1 MANPIL
7 RLYIDGEQKVKV
19 KPDVVQT
26 IYSDY
31 QYNFIASGST
41 QIERNDNVVT
51 IFSPAVDTS
60 TFLSIEDFNQY
71 VIDLNINQYITDAEM
86 SAILQTLNNEI
97 AKKTSVL
104 DVENIVDTYL
114 SNYYTK
120 AEIDLII
127 ANIDTGDGGISSWN
141 ELTDIP
147 VWLNHPTLSSF
158 ENNHT
163 HDYNSLRNKP
173 IIPTLLSQLTNDTNF
188 ITLNDIPTIPSDISQ
203 LSDNTNLLFD
213 KDYNSL
219 TNKPVIPTRTS
230 DLLNDSGYITIGD
243 IPTIP
248 TDVNQLNDVS
258 GLFFDRDYNS
268 LINKP
273 VIPSVPT
280 ATSDLFNDSGY
291 ITLNDIP
298 TIPTDVNQLN
308 DNSNLLFDK
317 DYNSLNNKPT
327 IPTSTSQLTNDSNFI
342 NDLSSH
348 SATELSDISSVG
360 SGSIITSAERTKLNN
375 ALVEADKG
383 DTVAT
388 LDVNQKL
395 VQEVD
400 ASKITSGTIDIQRLP
415 AGALERLIEVD
426 DETERFSLTTND
438 VQNGDTVK
446 QLDTGVMY
454 RVVDDLNL
462 NNSLGYKEYVAGR
475 AAAVD
480 WSGVENKPSFHAVA
494 TSGNYND
501 LLNKPSIPSDVN
513 ELSDSSNLL
522 FDKNYN
528 SLTNKPSI
536 PTKTSDLLNDS
547 GYITISDIPTI
558 PTDISDLSDNSNLL
572 FDKNY
577 NSLTNK
583 PTLGSIASHNV
594 WNGTQAQYDALG
606 TYNANT
612 IYLIDEE

>member
-26 IYSDY
+26 IYSDF
-31 QYNFIASGST
+31 QYNFTASGSTVVEQNGKDVIIYSAVPDTALEFVASGST
-41 QIERNDNVVT
+41 QIERDDNVIT

-71 VIDLNINQYITDAEM
+71 VTDLNINQYITDAEM
-86 SAILQTLNNEI
+86 STILQTLNTEI
-97 AKKTSVL
+97 ATKTSVL

-120 AEIDLII
+120 GEIDLII
-127 ANIDTGDGGISSWN
+127 ANIDTGGGGVSSWN

-147 VWLNHPTLSSF
+147 LWLNYATLNGF
-158 ENNHT
+158 ENGHT
-163 HDYNSLRNKP
+163 HSYNNLRDKP
-173 IIPTLLSQLTNDTNF
+173 TIPTSNSQLTNDSN
-188 ITLNDIPTIPSDISQ
+188 
-203 LSDNTNLLFD
+203 
-213 KDYNSL
+213 
-219 TNKPVIPTRTS
+219 
-230 DLLNDSGYITIGD
+230 
-243 IPTIP
+243 
-248 TDVNQLNDVS
+248 
-258 GLFFDRDYNS
+258 
-268 LINKP
+268 
-273 VIPSVPT
+273 
-280 ATSDLFNDSGY
+280 Y

-298 TIPTDVNQLN
+298 TIPTDVNQLS
-308 DNSNLLFDK
+308 DVFGLFFDG
-317 DYNSLNNKPT
+317 DYNSLINKPT
-327 IPTSTSQLTNDSNFI
+327 IPTSNSQLTNDSNYI

-375 ALVEADKG
+375 ALVSADKG

-415 AGALERLIEVD
+415 AGALERLIEVN
-426 DETERFSLTTND
+426 DETERFSLTIND

-446 QLDTGVMY
+446 QLDTSVMY

-462 NNSLGYKEYVAGR
+462 NNALGYKEYVAGR
-475 AAAVD
+475 ATAVD

-494 TSGNYND
+494 TSGSYND
-501 LLNKPSIPSDVN
+501 LSNKPSIPSDVS
-513 ELSDSSNLL
+513 ELSDNSNLL
-522 FDKNYN
+522 FDGNYN
-528 SLTNKPSI
+528 SLSNRPTI
-536 PTKTSDLLNDS
+536 PTSTSQLINNS
-547 GYITISDIPTI
+547 GYITINDIPTI
-558 PTDISDLSDNSNLL
+558 PSDISELSDYSNLL

-583 PTLGSIASHNV
+583 PTLGSIASHDV

-606 TYNANT
+606 SYSNNT

>member
-26 IYSDY
+26 IYSDF

-41 QIERNDNVVT
+41 VVEQNGKDVIIYSAVPDTALEFVASGSTQINRNDNVIT
-51 IFSPAVDTS
+51 IFSPSVDTS

-71 VIDLNINQYITDAEM
+71 VLDLNINQYITDSEM
-86 SAILQTLNNEI
+86 STILQTLNTEI
-97 AKKTSVL
+97 ATKTSVL
-104 DVENIVDTYL
+104 DVENIVNIYL
-114 SNYYTK
+114 ANYYTK
-120 AEIDLII
+120 SEIDLII
-127 ANIDTGDGGISSWN
+127 ANLPSGGGGISSWT
-141 ELTDIP
+141 ELQDIP
-147 VWLNHPTLSSF
+147 VWLNYATLNGF
-158 ENNHT
+158 ENGHT
-163 HDYNSLRNKP
+163 HSYNDLRDKP
-173 IIPTLLSQLTNDTNF
+173 TIPTLLSQLTNDSNY
-188 ITLNDIPTIPSDISQ
+188 ITLNDIPTIPSDISE

-219 TNKPVIPTRTS
+219 INKPIIPSVPTNLSAFT
-230 DLLNDSGYITIGD
+230 NDSGYI
-243 IPTIP
+243 
-248 TDVNQLNDVS
+248 
-258 GLFFDRDYNS
+258 
-268 LINKP
+268 
-273 VIPSVPT
+273 
-280 ATSDLFNDSGY
+280 
-291 ITLNDIP
+291 
-298 TIPTDVNQLN
+298 
-308 DNSNLLFDK
+308 
-317 DYNSLNNKPT
+317 
-327 IPTSTSQLTNDSNFI
+327 
-342 NDLSSH
+342 NDLSLH

-360 SGSIITSAERTKLNN
+360 SGAIITSTERTKLNN
-375 ALVEADKG
+375 ALVNADKG

-388 LDVNQKL
+388 LDVNKKL

-415 AGALERLIEVD
+415 AGALERLVEV
-426 DETERFSLTTND
+426 ENEIERFSLTIND

-446 QLDTGVMY
+446 QLDTDVMY

-462 NNSLGYKEYVAGR
+462 NNALGYKEYVAGR

-513 ELSDSSNLL
+513 ELNDSSNLL

-536 PTKTSDLLNDS
+536 PT
-547 GYITISDIPTI
+547 
-558 PTDISDLSDNSNLL
+558 
-572 FDKNY
+572 
-577 NSLTNK
+577 
-583 PTLGSIASHNV
+583 IASYNV

-606 TYNANT
+606 TYSSTT